1 MIKSLKTAILV
12 FLVLNLLAMLAG
24 IGWVV
29 SSGRVNKDR
38 VMEVTK
44 LFSEPVAVEQA
55 RLKAEETAAEEAEA
69 AKPRAL
75 PAGAL
80 NTEERNMLR
89 VEVTQVDMARL
100 ERMKREV
107 EDLQNTLRTERKGLA
122 DDRVALENEKAEFEA
137 MRKRLQ
143 ELEGGIQFQ
152 KALATISGMEPKD
165 AKSVLTSLLETSDK
179 YEEVVSYLSAMDD
192 RKRTAVMTEFVKG
205 GEEELAGDLLEAVRL
220 RGLETTTADGTTP

>member
-1 MIKSLKTAILV
+1 MIKSLKTAIIVILV
-12 FLVLNLLAMLAG
+12 INLLGMLAG

-29 SSGRVNKDR
+29 SSGRVSKDR

-44 LFSEPVAVEQA
+44 LFSEPVAIEQA

-69 AKPRAL
+69 AKPREL

-107 EDLQNTLRTERKGLA
+107 QDLQNTLRTERRGLA
-122 DDRVALENEKAEFEA
+122 NDRELLEEEKAEFQA
-137 MRKRLQ
+137 MRQRLQ
-143 ELEGGIQFQ
+143 ELEGGIHSR
-152 KALATISGMEPKD
+152 A
-165 AKSVLTSLLETSDK
+165 
-179 YEEVVSYLSAMDD
+179 
-192 RKRTAVMTEFVKG
+192 R
-205 GEEELAGDLLEAVRL
+205 
-220 RGLETTTADGTTP
+220 